1 MDRSRNDSGG
11 GLCYPAAMADIF
23 VSYSRRNRD
32 RVAAISG
39 ALEESGYTL
48 WWDRQLATGADYGT
62 VIEREI
68 GDSSCVVVA
77 WSSTARDSL
86 WVRAEANE
94 ALDSGKLVQIS
105 LDGAKLPLPFTMLHF
120 LDFTAWQGGR
130 TGSPW
135 SDLDGRV
142 RTMVGG
148 GGGGASG
155 GQAVLAARQA
165 AVPEGPKLQGLGP
178 AAIMGSA
185 ALALAAL
192 MAIAIGAAA
201 AGALPATLFG
211 PLAATGFALAAIL
224 MALVAWM
231 TMRTLAASRR

>member
-1 MDRSRNDSGG
+1 
-11 GLCYPAAMADIF
+11 MADVF
-23 VSYSRRNRD
+23 VSYSRKNRD

-39 ALEESGYTL
+39 ALEESGYSL

-68 GDSSCVVVA
+68 GAASCVVVA
-77 WSSTARDSL
+77 WSATARDSL

-94 ALDSGKLVQIS
+94 ALDSGKLVQLS
-105 LDGAKLPLPFTMLHF
+105 LDGSKLPLPFTMLHF
-120 LDFTAWQGGR
+120 LDFASWQGAR
-130 TGSPW
+130 SGSPW

-148 GGGGASG
+148 GGAEPI
-155 GQAVLAARQA
+155 AERRAA
-165 AVPEGPKLQGLGP
+165 AVPEGPRLQGLGP
-178 AAIMGSA
+178 AAMLGSA

-201 AGALPATLFG
+201 AGALPAGLFG
-211 PLAATGFALAAIL
+211 PLAATGFAIAAIM

-231 TMRTLAASRR
+231 MMRTLAASRR